1 MSSCLAL
8 TGTRRARGACLLLL
22 SVLATGCSTSQ
33 IVVRG
38 AMPLMDGGLEAMN
51 RETDLELARS
61 AIPATLKML
70 EGMSIGDPGNAT
82 LRVYLAQGF
91 YGYGYSFVEQDAPDR
106 AVALYTRCLKHAQAA
121 LDSQGFSVDIESAPL
136 DTLET
141 ALAGASSRQ
150 VPALFWAASCMAKR
164 TDMSRTDP
172 RSIAQLARAASV
184 MQRVLAL
191 DENYYHGG
199 PHLFFGVYYGGR
211 APMFGGD
218 PARSAEHFARARAAT
233 GGKLLM
239 VDVLHAEFLDRQQFD
254 RAAFHDRLTA
264 VMNAPDDL
272 FPEMAFANRV
282 ARQRAQYLLSKE
294 TEWF

>member
-1 MSSCLAL
+1 MRSPRPRP
-8 TGTRRARGACLLLL
+8 GIRRVHGAFLLL
-22 SVLATGCSTSQ
+22 SVILTAGCSTSQ

-70 EGMSIGDPGNAT
+70 EGMSVGDPGNAT

-91 YGYGYSFVEQDAPDR
+91 YGYAYSFVEQDAPER
-106 AVALYTRCLKHAQAA
+106 AAALYTRCLEHAQAA
-121 LDSQGFSVDIESAPL
+121 LDSQGFDAEV
-136 DTLET
+136 ET
-141 ALAGASSRQ
+141 ASLDHLEATLAGAASRH

-164 TDMSRTDP
+164 TDISRTDP

-184 MQRVLAL
+184 MERVLAL

-218 PARSAEHFARARAAT
+218 PARSADHFARARAAT

-254 RAAFHDRLTA
+254 RAAFHDRLSA
-264 VMNAPDDL
+264 VINAPDDL

-282 ARQRAQYLLSKE
+282 ARQRAQYLLDKE
-294 TEWF
+294 AELF